1 MLFLTLHQ
9 YLFFPGCSLGNGN
22 QTLGALYLCSHSRNN
37 ETKIHTKLL
46 SLYFFYLYILLL
58 PDLEADHDV
67 SSAVLPMAF
76 IRFYQFPFPHP
87 PPSPAPTQTPY
98 PVLKRREILVRDE
111 GLFQR
116 HRGPPSQCGHWFA
129 QIWVVCWPGA
139 GGCRASN

>member
-87 PPSPAPTQTPY
+87 PPSPAPTRTPY
-98 PVLKRREILVRDE
+98 PVLKDK
-111 GLFQR
+111 
-116 HRGPPSQCGHWFA
+116 
-129 QIWVVCWPGA
+129 
-139 GGCRASN
+139 RAETEDWAESPHPLPHPQLQESRP